1 MFITEEELKKSFGD
15 RTFSKGLKYFKDGYV
30 KIGMRKG
37 NKLIGRV
44 LGSSFPYRVKVEV
57 TSSGVHSEC
66 TCPVGR
72 MCKHGV
78 ALFLQWM
85 HSKDSIVDYNEFLA
99 LLQEKSKE
107 ELIEILGSIVEDEP
121 ELLLKFFSRINDPKK
136 NLEAIKKSLLRMDTL
151 KMQQNIW
158 MKSRN
163 RS

>member
-1 MFITEEELKKSFGD
+1 
-15 RTFSKGLKYFKDGYV
+15 
-30 KIGMRKG
+30 
-37 NKLIGRV
+37 
-44 LGSSFPYRVKVEV
+44 
-57 TSSGVHSEC
+57 
-66 TCPVGR
+66 
-72 MCKHGV
+72 
-78 ALFLQWM
+78 M